1 METYWRIFL
10 FIWNK
15 KEVKKLEVQV
25 DKDTLYVYPQRDLD
39 MAEAK
44 KFRVEVD
51 GQLFA
56 RSSIKRVIVDFS
68 KVRFIDSSGLGALL
82 GRYKLL
88 QSRQGE
94 MILVAVDDR
103 IYRILELAGM
113 KKLMVIKQA
122 EEQKRRSVSNGER

>member
-1 METYWRIFL
+1 M
-10 FIWNK
+10 
-15 KEVKKLEVQV
+15 EVQV